1 MFKVIVSKGM
11 LMATWKHEMSIL
23 MSEQTQKVKKLFRKK
38 KKIVSSRD
46 HQIFSSL
53 HTQRG
58 HFHLLS
64 YMFIFAVMWFICEK
78 GKGLKNQ

>member
-1 MFKVIVSKGM
+1 
-11 LMATWKHEMSIL
+11 MSIL
-23 MSEQTQKVKKLFRKK
+23 MSEQTLKVKKLFRKK

-64 YMFIFAVMWFICEK
+64 YTFIFAVMWFICEE
-78 GKGLKNQ
+78 GKRIEKSVKARF

>member
-1 MFKVIVSKGM
+1 MFKVIVRKGM

-46 HQIFSSL
+46 YQIFSSL

-58 HFHLLS
+58 HF
-64 YMFIFAVMWFICEK
+64 ICSRTCLFSRLCGSFVRREK
-78 GKGLKNQ
+78 D

>member
-1 MFKVIVSKGM
+1 
-11 LMATWKHEMSIL
+11 MSIL
-23 MSEQTQKVKKLFRKK
+23 MSEQTLKVKKLFRKK

-64 YMFIFAVMWFICEK
+64 YTFIFAVMWFICEK

>member
-1 MFKVIVSKGM
+1 
-11 LMATWKHEMSIL
+11 MSIL
-23 MSEQTQKVKKLFRKK
+23 MSEQTLKVKKLFRKK

-64 YMFIFAVMWFICEK
+64 TRLFSRLCGSFVRRE
-78 GKGLKNQ
+78 KGLKNQ